1 MIKNLLILSIVVGL
15 SLFSISQ
22 VSAEKYVYNMTETE
36 VLDEMVTEVCIKLQI
51 NSEKCDMVYGSV
63 TGHTSDGKIK

>member
-1 MIKNLLILSIVVGL
+1 
-15 SLFSISQ
+15 
-22 VSAEKYVYNMTETE
+22 MTETE